1 MGKSDQEPW
10 NKSQNDPIPDLRGFQ
25 PSHRKLIMNEDL
37 NPASR
42 LFGGRLMEWVDEA
55 AALFC
60 MTEIGTR
67 SMATKK
73 ISEVIFNEPAHLGDV
88 LEFLFRINAAGR
100 TSVTVEA
107 QVIAKAI
114 APQEISR
121 LIVRCHLVFV
131 TLDARGAPSPH
142 GYKHHSSPN
151 SAEQET

>member
-1 MGKSDQEPW
+1 MTGTQKINPW
-10 NKSQNDPIPDLRGFQ
+10 DEQPTGTAPDLTGFL
-25 PSHRKLIMNEDL
+25 PTHRKLIMNEDL
-37 NPASR
+37 NPANR

-60 MTEIGTR
+60 MTEIRTR

-88 LEFLFRINAAGR
+88 LEFLFRIKKAGR

-114 APQEISR
+114 SPTDRSR
-121 LIVRCHLVFV
+121 LIVRCDLVFV
-131 TLDARGAPSPH
+131 ALDAEGIPMAH
-142 GYKHHSSPN
+142 GYKQTSRD
-151 SAEQET
+151 

>member
-1 MGKSDQEPW
+1 MTGKNHQQPWDQSPTGP
-10 NKSQNDPIPDLRGFQ
+10 DPDLRGFR
-25 PSHRKLIMNEDL
+25 PTHRKLIMNEDL

-88 LEFLFRINAAGR
+88 LEFLFRIKAAGK

-114 APQEISR
+114 APRERSR
-121 LIVRCHLVFV
+121 LIVRCDLVFV
-131 TLDARGAPSPH
+131 ALDANGQPTPH
-142 GYKHHSSPN
+142 GYQHHP
-151 SAEQET
+151 API